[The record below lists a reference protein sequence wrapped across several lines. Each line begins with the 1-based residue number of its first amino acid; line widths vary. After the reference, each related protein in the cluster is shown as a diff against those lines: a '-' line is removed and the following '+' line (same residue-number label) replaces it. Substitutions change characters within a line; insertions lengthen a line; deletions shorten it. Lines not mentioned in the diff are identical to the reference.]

1 MKIERWQ
8 PRFIKKAELARICH
22 QFRREHCAGFDFPLD
37 IELVAEKKLN
47 LHVFPVGG
55 IRALIG
61 IDVFLSWNLSDIVV
75 DFQEYMDDRYQ
86 NRLRFSIAHEVGHF
100 VLHAGA
106 YKDVDFRSADD
117 YIDAFE
123 RLGENAHRTVEWQSN
138 QFAGLVLVPRE
149 ELMVSV
155 GKARRLAEK
164 RNLTGKLKDEPGQLL
179 ALIAQRISREFGVS
193 DQVID
198 RRVRDERL
206 WPYGRDE

>member
-1 MKIERWQ
+1 
-8 PRFIKKAELARICH
+8 
-22 QFRREHCAGFDFPLD
+22 LD

-61 IDVFLSWNLSDIVV
+61 IDAFLSWNLSDIVV

-123 RLGENAHRTVEWQSN
+123 RLGENAYRTVEWQSN
-138 QFAGLVLVPRE
+138 QFAGQVLVPRD
-149 ELMVSV
+149 ELAVLLE
-155 GKARRLAEK
+155 KAKEVATRQH
-164 RNLTGKLKDEPGQLL
+164 LTGKLRGDPGQML
-179 ALIAQRISREFGVS
+179 AMVALDLSREFGVS
-193 DQVID
+193 DRVIE
-198 RRVRDERL
+198 RRVRDEEL
-206 WPYGRDE
+206 WPYGRK